1 MEEILPGVHH
11 WSAYR
16 ETIGMPV
23 HSHFFAPAATLF
35 DPMVPDGGLDAV
47 AALGTPE
54 RIVLSNRHHYR
65 FAGEFAERFG
75 CTVLCH
81 EAGLHAFEDGRAVEG
96 FRFGDEL
103 APGVTALDLGALTPE
118 EAALR
123 IDAGPG
129 ALLFG
134 DTIYPGE
141 DGEISLPPDF
151 LIGDDAEAVKRAMTA
166 RLTEVAAAGGFDA
179 LLFAHGA
186 PVAEGGRAAL
196 DAFLAERA

>member
-75 CTVLCH
+75 CTVHCH
-81 EAGLHAFEDGRAVEG
+81 EAGLHAFEDGRPVEG

-134 DTIYPGE
+134 DTIYRGE

-166 RLTEVAAAGGFDA
+166 RLAEVAAAGGFDA
-179 LLFAHGA
+179 LLFAHGD
-186 PVAEGGRAAL
+186 PVPDGGRAAL
-196 DAFLAERA
+196 DAFLAERT